1 VQFLKELGNRLLLV
15 REKLGISIEEL
26 ANATRIE
33 QKYLL
38 AIERGDFDLLPGPI
52 YIRSY
57 LRTYA
62 IYVELDP
69 KQIVRL
75 YQEQEQVISES
86 LSRTTRVQREMESTL
101 PNRKQK
107 QDFSRSSGKM
117 VTMSRTAVRNPS
129 KLKEKKSGFAKFYTG
144 FLITGFLLLLIVA
157 GVVFYLRSTT
167 TKVAE
172 PSDKVFTLTATVT
185 HVMLRTNF

>member
-38 AIERGDFDLLPGPI
+38 AMERGDFDLLPGPI

-69 KQIVRL
+69 RQIVRL
-75 YQEQEQVISES
+75 YQEREQVISES
-86 LSRTTRVQREMESTL
+86 LSRTTRVQREIESPL

-117 VTMSRTAVRNPS
+117 VTMSRTTVRNPS

-167 TKVAE
+167 T
-172 PSDKVFTLTATVT
+172 
-185 HVMLRTNF
+185 